1 MLEKYHCQ
9 MKIKNKLCIFVITS
23 CIFVSSISHSSIYQW
38 TYNSE
43 KKLPISETTY
53 QRLNNFFTGNFYS
66 YTFKKKITLG
76 TPLYFAISENGQGS
90 VISYCEDERVNC
102 IASVAK
108 FQTLARCKKKFLQ
121 NCYIMG
127 IDNKVIINK
136 KIYLINKNNPKE
148 ILENI
153 SSFVHV
159 KNEIKLPHD
168 DIHYYSIREVGE
180 ADWGN

>member
-1 MLEKYHCQ
+1 
-9 MKIKNKLCIFVITS
+9 MKTKNKFFIFILTFF
-23 CIFVSSISHSSIYQW
+23 ISISNISYSSIYQW
-38 TYNSE
+38 TYNSS

-53 QRLNNFFTGNFYS
+53 QRLNNFFTGDFYS
-66 YTFKKKITLG
+66 YTFKKKITLA

-90 VISYCEDERVNC
+90 VLSYCEDDKVNC

-121 NCYIMG
+121 NCFIIG

-136 KIYLINKNNPKE
+136 KVYIINKNNSREVLK
-148 ILENI
+148 NI
-153 SSFVHV
+153 SYFTHV